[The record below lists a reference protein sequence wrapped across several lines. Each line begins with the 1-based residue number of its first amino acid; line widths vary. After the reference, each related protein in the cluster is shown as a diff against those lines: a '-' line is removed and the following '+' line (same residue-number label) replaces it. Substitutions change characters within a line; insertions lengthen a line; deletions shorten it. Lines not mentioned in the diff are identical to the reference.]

1 MTEKKISELPE
12 KLTPILNDIIPL
24 VDTQDS
30 GGLAT
35 KRTTLSAIVALTG
48 GIPASDKGVPNGVAT
63 LNSFGKV
70 PTAQLPE
77 IGLGATGPSGAQGLQ
92 GLKGVTGVTGVT
104 GLAGAT
110 GATGVTGTTGVTGPS
125 GASITGPVGTT
136 GATGPAGV
144 TGVTGA
150 TGITGP
156 SGASVTGPS
165 GATGPAGATGV
176 TGATGIN
183 GPTGIGVSGVTGVTG
198 ATGPTGVT
206 GATGPAGATGVTGAS
221 AADSV
226 FEFSVT
232 FSGSSPGAVTGLPTG
247 WSSAISSND
256 VTITHTVGKEVK
268 DVTYW
273 GYTAGTDLWHAR
285 YPTSTSELTM
295 TGATKTTAFKI
306 RISNSVVSCD
316 TNGTARIVCFF

>member
-63 LNSFGKV
+63 LNSSGKV

-136 GATGPAGV
+136 GATGPVGV

-150 TGITGP
+150 TGVTGP

-165 GATGPAGATGV
+165 GATGPAGVTGV

-206 GATGPAGATGVTGAS
+206 GATGPAGATGAS

>member
-12 KLTPILNDIIPL
+12 KLTPVLNDIIPL
-24 VDTQDS
+24 VDTQAT

-48 GIPASDKGVPNGVAT
+48 GIPSSDKGVPNGVAT
-63 LNSFGKV
+63 LNSLGKV
-70 PTAQLPE
+70 PTAQLPD
-77 IGLGATGPSGAQGLQ
+77 IGLGATGPSGLQ
-92 GLKGVTGVTGVT
+92 GLPGSKGTTGVTGTT
-104 GLAGAT
+104 GPSGAT
-110 GATGVTGTTGVTGPS
+110 GATGVTGITGPS
-125 GASITGPVGTT
+125 GASITGPTGVTGTT

-144 TGVTGA
+144 TGVTGPS
-150 TGITGP
+150 GITGP
-156 SGASVTGPS
+156 SGVSVTGPS
-165 GATGPAGATGV
+165 GATGPSGVTGV
-176 TGATGIN
+176 TGPSGVS
-183 GPTGIGVSGVTGVTG
+183 GPTGIGVNGVTGVTG
-198 ATGPTGVT
+198 ATGPVGVT
-206 GATGPAGATGVTGAS
+206 GATGASGVS

-226 FEFSVT
+226 FEFNVT
-232 FSGSSPGAVTGLPTG
+232 FSGSSPGAVTGLPIG
-247 WSSAISSND
+247 WSSSISSND

-285 YPTSTSELTM
+285 YPTSTSELTT